1 MYNAWETKYEC
12 LCTLI
17 FSMLTQPKDPQIIRN
32 CFVMFSNV
40 NMPV

>member
-1 MYNAWETKYEC
+1 MLGKRNMNV